1 MTFKFRNVHSNSDFY
16 RHKIIKLPHK
26 ILMENCLIIRKSIQL
41 NLPIID
47 SLQFPIIGSLF
58 LLTHNY
64 ETFSSSKGLLKLKSV
79 NSKKYGTEAK
89 INNTISSWNDIQKT
103 ISSHVLCDLSSSK
116 LKSLLGKHFLET

>member
-1 MTFKFRNVHSNSDFY
+1 
-16 RHKIIKLPHK
+16 
-26 ILMENCLIIRKSIQL
+26 MENCLIIRKSIQL

-79 NSKKYGTEAK
+79 NSKKYGTEAHGMIFK
-89 INNTISSWNDIQKT
+89 KLFHLMYYVTF
-103 ISSHVLCDLSSSK
+103 HLLS
-116 LKSLLGKHFLET
+116 